1 MLSVFLASSH
11 VLHCAHIISQR
22 MPIWF
27 LMQWGE
33 LVREL
38 TAHMPNW
45 LLLQWVELVR
55 GLTESNEHAAGK
67 AVEQREQ
74 PGIEDALQ
82 AYHAAQQRQ
91 KHPQQRLYKQ
101 HRCRQA
107 LEPIN
112 VLRTHHDV
120 SLEP

>member
-11 VLHCAHIISQR
+11 VLHCGHIISQR

-38 TAHMPNW
+38 T
-45 LLLQWVELVR
+45 
-55 GLTESNEHAAGK
+55 ESNEHAAGK

-74 PGIEDALQ
+74 PGVEDALQ
-82 AYHAAQQRQ
+82 ASHAAQQRQ

-112 VLRTHHDV
+112 ILRTHHDV